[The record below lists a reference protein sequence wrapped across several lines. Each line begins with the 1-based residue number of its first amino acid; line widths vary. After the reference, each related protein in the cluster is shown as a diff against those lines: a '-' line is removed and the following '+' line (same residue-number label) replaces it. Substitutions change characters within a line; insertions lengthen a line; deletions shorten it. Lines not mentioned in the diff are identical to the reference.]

1 MRPGVPGRDVQLDQA
16 IARNPEGG
24 DVLDARARVITEV
37 ARWRHPDQ
45 PFFAAE
51 RAQALRNPPMPCD
64 PGESE
69 SDMWQVH
76 DPQPRLAIVQ
86 NELCLAERG
95 LSVVAGL
102 GALTTRSQRGDDLAV
117 GCKRLRRQLPDF
129 EHVALHRVRIVH
141 CSLLY

>member
-1 MRPGVPGRDVQLDQA
+1 
-16 IARNPEGG
+16 
-24 DVLDARARVITEV
+24 
-37 ARWRHPDQ
+37 
-45 PFFAAE
+45 
-51 RAQALRNPPMPCD
+51 
-64 PGESE
+64 
-69 SDMWQVH
+69 MWQVH

-117 GCKRLRRQLPDF
+117 GCKRLRRQFPDF
-129 EHVALHRVRIVH
+129 EHVALDRVRMVH